1 MRLHY
6 GRVTLLSIH
15 EKPFETS
22 APAADLVQVIFR
34 VQNTI
39 IYIYTYYIYIYMVDL

>member
-39 IYIYTYYIYIYMVDL
+39 IYILYTYYIYG